1 MKKLIIFLFVNFL
14 SVFSI
19 VLHAQE
25 DVTKFLGIPVDGSK
39 SEMIQK
45 LKAKGFTNTSSEKD
59 ILEGEFNGRNVIITI
74 ATKGNK
80 VYRIMVQDS
89 YPVDEGSIKIRFNNL
104 AQQFLNNKKYSPL
117 FLISNYIL
125 PEDENISYELLI
137 NKKQYQAVFWQRSV
151 ADSALIE
158 KEMQSIAWAK
168 YAAEMLSRSDV
179 LEKLSGLTEEVQK
192 FVITTQYLMEQ
203 NYLKKIVW
211 FTISEDT
218 GKYRITIFYDNKHNE
233 ANGEDL

>member
-74 ATKGNK
+74 ATNGNK

-151 ADSALIE
+151 ADSALLRGQN
-158 KEMQSIAWAK
+158 M
-168 YAAEMLSRSDV
+168 R
-179 LEKLSGLTEEVQK
+179 QK
-192 FVITTQYLMEQ
+192 CYLVRM
-203 NYLKKIVW
+203 Y
-211 FTISEDT
+211 
-218 GKYRITIFYDNKHNE
+218 
-233 ANGEDL
+233 

>member
-74 ATKGNK
+74 ATNGNK

-117 FLISNYIL
+117 FLISNY
-125 PEDENISYELLI
+125 
-137 NKKQYQAVFWQRSV
+137 R
-151 ADSALIE
+151 
-158 KEMQSIAWAK
+158 
-168 YAAEMLSRSDV
+168 R
-179 LEKLSGLTEEVQK
+179 
-192 FVITTQYLMEQ
+192 
-203 NYLKKIVW
+203 
-211 FTISEDT
+211 
-218 GKYRITIFYDNKHNE
+218 
-233 ANGEDL
+233 

>member
-74 ATKGNK
+74 ATNGNK

-125 PEDENISYELLI
+125 PEDENISYELYL
-137 NKKQYQAVFWQRSV
+137 QQ
-151 ADSALIE
+151 
-158 KEMQSIAWAK
+158 
-168 YAAEMLSRSDV
+168 LS
-179 LEKLSGLTEEVQK
+179 L
-192 FVITTQYLMEQ
+192 
-203 NYLKKIVW
+203 
-211 FTISEDT
+211 
-218 GKYRITIFYDNKHNE
+218 
-233 ANGEDL
+233 

>member
-1 MKKLIIFLFVNFL
+1 M
-14 SVFSI
+14 
-19 VLHAQE
+19 
-25 DVTKFLGIPVDGSK
+25 
-39 SEMIQK
+39 
-45 LKAKGFTNTSSEKD
+45 
-59 ILEGEFNGRNVIITI
+59 
-74 ATKGNK
+74 
-80 VYRIMVQDS
+80 
-89 YPVDEGSIKIRFNNL
+89 
-104 AQQFLNNKKYSPL
+104 
-117 FLISNYIL
+117 
-125 PEDENISYELLI
+125 LI

>member
-1 MKKLIIFLFVNFL
+1 
-14 SVFSI
+14 
-19 VLHAQE
+19 
-25 DVTKFLGIPVDGSK
+25 
-39 SEMIQK
+39 
-45 LKAKGFTNTSSEKD
+45 
-59 ILEGEFNGRNVIITI
+59 
-74 ATKGNK
+74 
-80 VYRIMVQDS
+80 MVQDS